1 MSFSQV
7 TFPFSHSRI
16 PQQKFYEVR
25 RANRCGTEK
34 TLKIVLLLKKQILNP
49 KGDKNTGGHVRRNL
63 EIQNAAIREKT
74 IRNRYPSFLFHAT
87 SGRNKAMPSGQ
98 RGTLS
103 WTCFFPLVRFV
114 RAKLARNHRTNCA
127 GMPLTP
133 QRLNQRNVNC
143 SNWSSFWKTARTYK
157 CPEQC
162 LVFSLLYNLHR
173 RTERYRGYPAVV
185 LPE

>member
-1 MSFSQV
+1 M

-34 TLKIVLLLKKQILNP
+34 ALKIVLLLKKPILNP

-162 LVFSLLYNLHR
+162 PVFSLLYNLHR